1 MGSSGRFKKIGD
13 SKMSNQGDTY
23 TIPVRVNYR
32 SSHLVEVPFHS
43 HSEYE
48 IYYFHEGKVNYLI
61 GDKIHVMQPGDL
73 IIMHGMTLHRPNI
86 DNNFPYI
93 RSMIHFDPS
102 YLKGLFNYPQ
112 CLNVLKPFQEL
123 GNYRIHLSSAHQQEI
138 VRLFILLD
146 QYQGQQNKVAFNRL
160 IVTLM
165 DFMIFLYGV
174 CEKTMIEQTSF
185 PSEKLSHVQNI
196 ISFIEK
202 NYMQDFHLSHLEQG
216 LHLNKFY
223 LSKIFKEV
231 TGATIF
237 AYLLQRRI
245 NEAKMIF
252 LMDKNKSVT
261 EVGYQVGFKHPAH
274 FSRVFKQQVNCTA
287 EQYRRNVSN
296 DTNES

>member
-1 MGSSGRFKKIGD
+1 MSSKD
-13 SKMSNQGDTY
+13 AYS
-23 TIPVRVNYR
+23 IPVRVNYR
-32 SSHLVEVPFHS
+32 SNHPIEVPFHS
-43 HSEYE
+43 HAEYE
-48 IYYFHEGKVNYLI
+48 IYYFQGGKCNYLI

-86 DNNFPYI
+86 DYNYPYI

-102 YLKGLFNYPQ
+102 FIQGLFNYPQ

-123 GNYRIHLSSAHQQEI
+123 GNYRIHLSLEHQQEI
-138 VRLFILLD
+138 EHLFTLLD
-146 QYQGQQNKVAFNRL
+146 GYQNQQNKVSFNRL

-165 DFMIFLYGV
+165 DFMVFLYGI

-185 PSEKLSHVQNI
+185 PSEKVSHVQNI
-196 ISFIEK
+196 ISYIEK
-202 NYMQDFHLSHLEQG
+202 NYMRDFHLSHIEEY

-231 TGATIF
+231 TGTTIF
-237 AYLLQRRI
+237 TYLLQRRI
-245 NEAKMIF
+245 NQAKILF
-252 LMDKNKSVT
+252 LMEKYKSVT

-287 EQYRRNVSN
+287 EQYRKNVSG